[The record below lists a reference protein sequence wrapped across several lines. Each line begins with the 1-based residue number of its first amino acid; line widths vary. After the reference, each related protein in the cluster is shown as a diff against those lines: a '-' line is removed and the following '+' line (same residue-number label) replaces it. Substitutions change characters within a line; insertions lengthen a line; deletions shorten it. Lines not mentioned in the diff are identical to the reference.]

1 MAPCAAGPI
10 SASSGPDLRIAVS
23 VISTRYGLAPIGA
36 AWLAG
41 FILAAGHAH
50 AQTGTIFVSYQA
62 DATCPPAEVFLAAVR
77 AKTPNV
83 ALAPVGAP
91 VPYIVAVSTGAGQSV
106 ARLTMHGADSTT
118 TMRDLAGASC
128 EEVVRALALTT
139 SLAITH
145 DIEHPPPTPAACP
158 PPPPAPPPPPTDSPP
173 RERPR
178 MFAGMGAS
186 LLGGIAP
193 HATFAGSVFMQG
205 DLPASTWPASLRLGV
220 LYANPTTTTDSA
232 WGTADFQAMLA
243 GVDVCP
249 YRIDMDPR
257 FRLLPS
263 VRVEG
268 GTYRASG
275 NVTAPGGQ
283 PRTFSGTFASLG
295 PLVRGQVL
303 IGNLVLLEAE
313 IGLRFP
319 LSRHSFEIDP
329 APGNA
334 AQSAKPVYDVP
345 VVAGFGGVGLGIQ
358 FF

>member
-1 MAPCAAGPI
+1 
-10 SASSGPDLRIAVS
+10 
-23 VISTRYGLAPIGA
+23 VIPTRSGLAPIGA
-36 AWLAG
+36 AWLASV
-41 FILAAGHAH
+41 ILAGGHAH
-50 AQTGTIFVSYQA
+50 AQTEAIFISYQA
-62 DATCPPAEVFLAAVR
+62 DAACPPAGAFLAAVR
-77 AKTPNV
+77 EKTPNV
-83 ALAPVGAP
+83 ALAPAGAP
-91 VPYIVAVSTGAGQSV
+91 VAYIVAVSTSAGQSV
-106 ARLTMHGADSTT
+106 ARLTMHGADFTT
-118 TMRDLAGASC
+118 TMRDLAGTSC
-128 EEVVRALALTT
+128 EDVVRAIALTT

-145 DIEHPPPTPAACP
+145 DIEHKPPAPAACP
-158 PPPPAPPPPPTDSPP
+158 PPPPPPPPPATDRPAH
-173 RERPR
+173 ERPR
-178 MFAGMGAS
+178 MSAGAGAS

-193 HATFAGSVFMQG
+193 HVTVAGSVFMQG

-220 LYANPTTTTDSA
+220 LYANPTTTTASS

-243 GVDVCP
+243 GLDVCP

-303 IGNLVLLEAE
+303 IGRLVLLEAE

-329 APGNA
+329 APGTT
-334 AQSAKPVYDVP
+334 AQSARPVYDVP
-345 VVAGFGGVGLGIQ
+345 AVAGFGGVGLGIQ